1 MPMRLRPALLTC
13 LLLAAA
19 PAFAAEPVR
28 AVEALDIDRYAGQ
41 WHEIAHLPVS
51 FQKQC
56 VGEITANYG
65 LRRDGRISVTNAC
78 RNRDGE
84 RVVADGVARPVE
96 GQPGQLQVRFAPDW
110 LSWVP
115 LVWADYWVIALD
127 PEYQWAV
134 VGEPD
139 RRYLWILSRLPE
151 MDRTLFEQ
159 LKAKAEA
166 MGYDLAPL
174 KMMAPLRD
182 SAPTPT
188 PTPAD

>member
-1 MPMRLRPALLTC
+1 MPMRLRPALLTCLLTC

-78 RNRDGE
+78 RNREGE

-182 SAPTPT
+182 PAPTST
-188 PTPAD
+188 D